1 MFGEAIEIDDSDD
14 ISPAMRGYVQQA
26 LASGIMQVSVSVS
39 QGRFDLEPT
48 VAASFVPDN
57 AVTRADV
64 AFSLTLKDQL

>member
-1 MFGEAIEIDDSDD
+1 
-14 ISPAMRGYVQQA
+14 
-26 LASGIMQVSVSVS
+26 
-39 QGRFDLEPT
+39 LEPT